1 MNAAVLSEDAALP
14 RRSQRPQGWPPLS
27 SFNLSSPDGIEQV
40 RALAAPGR
48 DIALLLSLGKSAH
61 ERSNVLARRLARL
74 GFRSTLALT
83 SNHAACN
90 MIEGAC
96 GFSGKYLAHDPH
108 TIRMPIRAR
117 VYVCKE

>member
-74 GFRSTLALT
+74 GFRSTPLSHRITLPAT
-83 SNHAACN
+83 
-90 MIEGAC
+90 
-96 GFSGKYLAHDPH
+96 
-108 TIRMPIRAR
+108 
-117 VYVCKE
+117 